1 MIQAKSCIQNCQFYE
16 LILEVFGMLLSG
28 KNVIITG
35 AHGGIGRAV
44 VKKAAENGAS
54 IWACMRTRDEN
65 YESELQELSK
75 DNEVW
80 IKPVY
85 FDFGD
90 EAQIKNAVK
99 MISSE
104 KKEVNVLINAAGM
117 VYNGSMLMTSM
128 GILKEVFNVNYFH
141 QVLMM
146 QLVARLMMRQKN
158 GVIVNVAS
166 VSGIET
172 TEGKLAYGSSKAA
185 LIYAT
190 KAASKELAMFNIRIN
205 AIAPGLTDTNMNK
218 TISEDSLKKVLERSS
233 MNRMAE
239 PEEIANS
246 IIYLASDM
254 SSFMTGQV
262 MIVDG
267 GRMWS

>member
-1 MIQAKSCIQNCQFYE
+1 
-16 LILEVFGMLLSG
+16 MLLSG
-28 KNVIITG
+28 KNVIVTG

-44 VKKAAENGAS
+44 VKRAAENGAN
-54 IWACMRTRDEN
+54 IWACMRTCDEK
-65 YESELQELSK
+65 YESELQELA
-75 DNEVW
+75 NENDVW

-85 FDFGD
+85 FDFSD
-90 EAQIKNAVK
+90 ESQIKAAVK
-99 MISSE
+99 KISSE
-104 KKEVNVLINAAGM
+104 KKEISILINAAGM
-117 VYNGSMLMTSM
+117 VYNGSMVMTSI
-128 GILKEVFNVNYFH
+128 GKLKEVFDVNFFH
-141 QVLMM
+141 QILIM
-146 QLVARLMMRQKN
+146 QLISRLMMRQKS

-185 LIYAT
+185 LIYAS
-190 KAASKELAMFNIRIN
+190 KAASKELAKFNIRIN
-205 AIAPGLTDTNMNK
+205 AIAPGLTDTDMNK
-218 TISEDSLKKVLERSS
+218 TISEEDLKKVLERSS

-239 PEEIANS
+239 PEEIADG

>member
-1 MIQAKSCIQNCQFYE
+1 
-16 LILEVFGMLLSG
+16 MLLSG

-44 VKKAAENGAS
+44 VNKAAENGAN
-54 IWACMRTRDEN
+54 IWACMRTKDED
-65 YESELQELSK
+65 YELELQNLAHAK
-75 DNEVW
+75 QVW
-80 IKPVY
+80 IKTIY
-85 FDFGD
+85 FDFSD
-90 EAQIKNAVK
+90 ESQIKDAVK
-99 MISSE
+99 SILLD
-104 KKEVNVLINAAGM
+104 KKEINVLINAAGM
-117 VYNGSMLMTSM
+117 VYNGSMTMTSM
-128 GILKEVFNVNYFH
+128 DKMREVFNVNFFH

-146 QLVARLMMRQKN
+146 QMVSRTMMRQKN

-185 LIYAT
+185 LIYAS
-190 KAASKELAMFNIRIN
+190 KAASKELAKFNIRVN
-205 AIAPGLTDTNMNK
+205 AIAPGLTDTEMNK
-218 TISEDSLKKVLERSS
+218 SITDENLRKVLERSS

-239 PEEIANS
+239 PKEIANS

-262 MIVDG
+262 IIVDG